1 MAENN
6 QNVTILLDRLYN
18 LTGEDNIVIKEIEE
32 RIAEAEQKVSEIEE
46 TIAHSKSEQDEKE
59 RNLSLFLTQKEQFE
73 KVFEGLTDESFSAL
87 RGINVNLE
95 VGTLLSTVESKA
107 PEYVE
112 LLMSAITEHKKTI
125 EVLEEEK
132 NSVLA
137 ELVKLKEELIV
148 QNERRTQLT
157 SLLEQSLSPN
167 EIERESLT
175 PIFVKKVLSPFGIF
189 TQEEIT
195 SLTKLIMFPDDG
207 LYEYDEKY
215 EERCAKGLV
224 GLVEEDEEEIALAEE
239 GTSLLYG
246 NDDSNP
252 VVEEDEE
259 ELTASPV
266 STGKTTTIEEGV
278 EGPAVTLTFQ
288 QLDEE
293 EELVDKT
300 AKKGEVVEEEEFEG
314 PPVELGFQQLED
326 EEDLDETT
334 EVKVITSGKTVVED
348 DNVISTETVIPP
360 VVEDD
365 TEEVEEED
373 LEVTTVLDIG
383 PATESSSTAVAVEEE
398 DLEETEE
405 VIVGAPVVEKEEE
418 VDYSETIATLTKL
431 GFELEKFELNNTQ
444 PIEEI
449 YKSASQVDE
458 EVIRR
463 NYEILRSIGLDEE
476 AYKMRFNHMYIT
488 DIDFNKKI
496 TLLRVKNITEQKIK
510 SLIKSSV
517 SGLRLSYTEIE
528 NRIQAIENLHGKV
541 DDSNIY
547 LISKDIAKY
556 EENLDTLLRHGID
569 IDDKEARNHMAIL
582 FDSLYIPKNVE
593 ILKQYIISILKS
605 NGKYALS
612 VFWKTPEELLLS
624 IDDLVEGGLE
634 NVIATH
640 PEVLGMSTEQLLKRV
655 KFCEQEGK
663 DVFTDSMRSET
674 HDYITKP
681 DRFGKVFGYVT
692 LPELT
697 DRTRTNSMLAD
708 IIGNPDYV
716 EILLNTLEAYY
727 SNTDTYKTPEID
739 ESLKDTY
746 ENLCHYLEE
755 KGNAKLAGK
764 FTYDIDGVSVCKN
777 KLERNIAV
785 ILNALTAANQ
795 PINGVEREIALVAAL
810 YNSRLT
816 EEQLRK
822 VAGSCLGFN
831 SNAQEVI
838 TL

>member
-6 QNVTILLDRLYN
+6 KNVTILLDRLYN

-32 RIAEAEQKVSEIEE
+32 RIANAEQKVSEIEE
-46 TIAHSKSEQDEKE
+46 SIAHSKSEQDEKE
-59 RNLSLFLTQKEQFE
+59 RKLSLFLTQKEQFE

-112 LLMSAITEHKKTI
+112 LLMSAINDHKKRI
-125 EVLEEEK
+125 EELEEEK
-132 NSVLA
+132 NSILA

-189 TQEEIT
+189 SPEEIT

-215 EERCAKGLV
+215 EERRSKGLV
-224 GLVEEDEEEIALAEE
+224 GFIEEDEEEITLTEE

-246 NDDSNP
+246 NGDSAP
-252 VVEEDEE
+252 VVEEDED

-266 STGKTTTIEEGV
+266 TTGKTTTIEEGV

-288 QLDEE
+288 QLDED
-293 EELVDKT
+293 EELVDESS
-300 AKKGEVVEEEEFEG
+300 KKGEAVEDEEFEG
-314 PPVELGFQQLED
+314 PPVVLDFQQLEGK
-326 EEDLDETT
+326 EDLDETVEIKVVTDKKT
-334 EVKVITSGKTVVED
+334 EVEAKEEKVITTGA
-348 DNVISTETVIPP
+348 IIPP
-360 VVEDD
+360 VVEEDAEAVD
-365 TEEVEEED
+365 EEELD
-373 LEVTTVLDIG
+373 ATTALGIV
-383 PATESSSTAVAVEEE
+383 PAAAGAITTE
-398 DLEETEE
+398 
-405 VIVGAPVVEKEEE
+405 VVEDEE
-418 VDYSETIATLTKL
+418 VDYSETIATLTNL

-458 EVIRR
+458 EVLRR
-463 NYEILRSIGLDEE
+463 NFEILRSIGLGEE

-488 DIDFNKKI
+488 DVDFNKKI
-496 TLLRVKNITEQKIK
+496 TLLRVKNISEQKIK
-510 SLIKSSV
+510 TLIKTSV

-556 EENLDTLLRHGID
+556 KENLDTLLRHGID

-612 VFWKTPEELLLS
+612 VFWKTPEELLFS

-634 NVIATH
+634 NVIVTH
-640 PEVLGMSTEQLLKRV
+640 PEVLGMSTEQLLRRA

-663 DVFTDSMRSET
+663 DVFTDNMRSEI

-681 DRFGKVFGYVT
+681 ERFRKQFGYVT

-697 DRTRTNSMLAD
+697 ERNTTNSMLENV
-708 IIGNPDYV
+708 IGNPDYV
-716 EILLNTLEAYY
+716 EILLNTLEDYY
-727 SNTDTYKTPEID
+727 SNTDTYTVPEID
-739 ESLKDTY
+739 DSLKDTY
-746 ENLCHYLEE
+746 ENLCQYLEE

-764 FTYDIDGVSVCKN
+764 FTYDIDGVSICKN
-777 KLERNIAV
+777 KLERHIAV
-785 ILNALTAANQ
+785 ILNALTAADQ